1 MITVLLAAGVGTF
14 AGFCLGALFVFWGG
28 MRR

>member
-1 MITVLLAAGVGTF
+1 MVIGLTAGVAAF

>member
-1 MITVLLAAGVGTF
+1 MIITLTAGVAAF
-14 AGFCLGALFVFWGG
+14 AGFCLGALCVYWGG

>member
-1 MITVLLAAGVGTF
+1 MIVGLLIGVAAF